1 MKLRLDFMV
10 LLQKLIQM
18 FNKEY
23 PSGGIRNVAAN
34 SEQGQMAQS
43 NVRAAQNFR
52 RRKYSLELLNLAA
65 ARALEIGPKAASEE
79 TGVGQEVLKKHMY
92 VTKMQKQ
99 NAGQIVLMRKAK
111 NQLYS
116 VELKRSVVQKA
127 YQIQRD
133 TGLPIKKCFVNAG
146 RLHNANGLSIH
157 SQMTRGLFTL

>member
-1 MKLRLDFMV
+1 MT
-10 LLQKLIQM
+10 
-18 FNKEY
+18 NK
-23 PSGGIRNVAAN
+23 PTAGIRNHASNSELGQLAQGNARVAA
-34 SEQGQMAQS
+34 
-43 NVRAAQNFR
+43 NFR

-65 ARALEIGPKAASEE
+65 ARALEIGVLAASEE
-79 TGVGQEVLKKHMY
+79 TGVGAESLKKHMY
-92 VTKMQKQ
+92 VTKMQKT